1 LFNIRPPI
9 KAVIKCYTKIPEAAA
24 NVPYPLNIPQSI
36 GLISGEIGPM
46 DSLFLFFLP
55 LVIVNSDSTP
65 IIFFTL
71 LNRIYQWYNLVP
83 LPPSVR
89 KEFKGT
95 LPKARGDTM
104 AIDPVCKME
113 VDEKKAQWKT
123 EYKGKSY
130 YFCAPG
136 CKIAFEENPQKYV

>member
-1 LFNIRPPI
+1 
-9 KAVIKCYTKIPEAAA
+9 
-24 NVPYPLNIPQSI
+24 
-36 GLISGEIGPM
+36 
-46 DSLFLFFLP
+46 
-55 LVIVNSDSTP
+55 
-65 IIFFTL
+65 
-71 LNRIYQWYNLVP
+71 
-83 LPPSVR
+83 
-89 KEFKGT
+89 
-95 LPKARGDTM
+95 M